1 MSWHQAVLQN
11 SEELVSAQMGGQVTY
26 FMHIHWNNKCKDD
39 ERELSSYIFATV
51 YRGWLLMIIV
61 MLYNRG

>member
-26 FMHIHWNNKCKDD
+26 FMHIHWNNIICKDD
-39 ERELSSYIFATV
+39 ELELS
-51 YRGWLLMIIV
+51 LLQSIEDG
-61 MLYNRG
+61 Y